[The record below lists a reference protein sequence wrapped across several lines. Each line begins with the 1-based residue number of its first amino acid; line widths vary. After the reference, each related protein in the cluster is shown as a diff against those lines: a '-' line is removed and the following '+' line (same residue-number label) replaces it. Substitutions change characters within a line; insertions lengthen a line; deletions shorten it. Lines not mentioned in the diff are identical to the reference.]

1 MSIFQRIDLSQLP
14 PPAVV
19 EELSYEQ
26 ILTAAKTDLITK
38 DPALAP
44 VLALESEPL
53 TKLLQVFAYRELLMR
68 QRVNEAARKVMLAF
82 ATGSDLDH
90 LGANYGVP
98 RLLLDEGD
106 ALAIPPV
113 APTYEPDGDY
123 RRRIQLAPEA
133 YTTAGS
139 EASYLF
145 HGLSADGQVADVSA
159 QSPQPGVVAV
169 HVLARAGDG
178 VPDAGLLATVEAAL
192 SAETVRPLTDLVS
205 VNPAEIVPFSVD
217 ATLYLFD
224 GPSEDVVLA
233 AVNQALA
240 AYLTASRALGRD
252 ITLSGLYHA
261 LHQEGV
267 QRVALT
273 SPAADV
279 VIAPHQAG
287 HCTATGILVG
297 GRDD

>member
-14 PPAVV
+14 PPSVV

-26 ILTAAKTDLITK
+26 ILTSAKADLIAR
-38 DPALAP
+38 DPTLAA

-53 TKLLQVFAYRELLMR
+53 TKMLQVFTYRELLMR
-68 QRVNEAARKVMLAF
+68 QRVNDATRRVMLAY
-82 ATGSDLDH
+82 ATGPDLDH
-90 LGANYGVP
+90 LGANCGVP

-113 APTYEPDGDY
+113 APTYEPDDDY

-145 HGLSADGQVADVSA
+145 HGLSASGQVADVSA
-159 QSPQPGVVAV
+159 ESPMPGVVAV

-192 SAETVRPLTDLVS
+192 NKEKVRPLTDLVN
-205 VNPAEIVPFSVD
+205 VNAAEIVPFTVE
-217 ATLYLFD
+217 ATLYLFN

-233 AVNQALA
+233 AVNQALV
-240 AYLTASRALGRD
+240 AYLLSSRALGRD
-252 ITLSGLYHA
+252 ITLSGLYRA

-267 QRVALT
+267 QRVVLA
-273 SPAADV
+273 SPAADI
-279 VIAPHQAG
+279 VIARHQAG
-287 HCTATGILVG
+287 HCTATEVVVG

>member
-19 EELSYEQ
+19 EVLSYEQ
-26 ILTAAKTDLITK
+26 ILAEAKSELIAK

-53 TKLLQVFAYRELLMR
+53 TKLLQVFAYRELLLR
-68 QRVNEAARKVMLAF
+68 QRINEAARKVMLAH
-82 ATGSDLDH
+82 AAGSDLDH

-113 APTYEPDGDY
+113 APTYEPDDDY

-145 HGLSADGQVADVSA
+145 HGLSASGQVADVSA
-159 QSPQPGVVAV
+159 QSPLPGVVAV

-192 SAETVRPLTDLVS
+192 SAEKVRPLTDLVS
-205 VNPAEIVPFSVD
+205 VNPAEIVPFSVA

-224 GPSEDVVLA
+224 GPSEDVVLS

-240 AYLTASRALGRD
+240 AYLASSRALGRD
-252 ITLSGLYHA
+252 ITLSGLYRV

-279 VIAPHQAG
+279 VITPQQAG
-287 HCTATGILVG
+287 HCSAVDILVG
-297 GRDD
+297 GRDA